1 MPRITRRYRQQVL
14 GLFQSAITC
23 AVATLIAIPKGMNLG
38 AFVLH
43 WSSSWLVAW
52 LSLVPVVL
60 LAAPWIRRLA
70 DLIVEDE
77 VA

>member
-1 MPRITRRYRQQVL
+1 MPRITRRYRQQVF

-23 AVATLIAIPKGMNLG
+23 AVATLIATPKGMNLG
-38 AFVLH
+38 AFALH
-43 WSSSWLVAW
+43 WSGAWLMAW

-60 LAAPWIRRLA
+60 LAAPWIRRLT
-70 DLIVEDE
+70 DLIVQDE